1 MCEWVSVCVCV
12 CVCVCLTSKGEAK
25 RFYKAWLIWGLE
37 TVRMAGLKVLWV
49 AVLLL
54 LVQGKYPFPSKE
66 RGMTP
71 LCMTPVPGSYTGTR
85 IGLFVLRLHLD
96 RLLFLGF
103 LGILT
108 LNFMHWI
115 WSWIWYVEFGDREN
129 ISIFNIEYLIL
140 DLWKCKHKGEDYV
153 LPLKSSIQRLSQQG
167 FQWGNGGNYCVKCH
181 RNNYEDI
188 IYIFYN
194 SANWIL
200 WQCEMYN
207 KV

>member
-12 CVCVCLTSKGEAK
+12 CVWQVKGRQKGFIRLDWFEDSKPSGWQGS
-25 RFYKAWLIWGLE
+25 RYYGWRCYYYWC
-37 TVRMAGLKVLWV
+37 KVSTPF
-49 AVLLL
+49 LLL
-54 LVQGKYPFPSKE
+54 GL
-66 RGMTP
+66 
-71 LCMTPVPGSYTGTR
+71 PGSYTGTR

-115 WSWIWYVEFGDREN
+115 WSWIWHVEFGDLEN
-129 ISIFNIEYLIL
+129 ISFFNIEYLIL
-140 DLWKCKHKGEDYV
+140 DLWKCKHDGLWWDYDNEDYV
-153 LPLKSSIQRLSQQG
+153 LPLKNSIQRLSQQG

-200 WQCEMYN
+200 WQCEMYI